1 MPGTVTFSVRL
12 PTTRK
17 EQLEAL
23 AKSTGRSANHLAN
36 EAIASYVDAN
46 AWQVEEIRKA
56 VAKADAGGPFVPHEQ
71 VAPWLDSRAKGIL
84 RLRHTTRG
92 DECRRVRR
100 SRATSS

>member
-1 MPGTVTFSVRL
+1 MPSTVTFSVRL

-71 VAPWLDSRAKGIL
+71 VAPWLESWGTDHEL
-84 RLRHTTRG
+84 PPP
-92 DECRRVRR
+92 E
-100 SRATSS
+100 ATVKR

>member
-1 MPGTVTFSVRL
+1 MSTPEQDMPSTVTFSVRL

-71 VAPWLDSRAKGIL
+71 VASWLESWGTD
-84 RLRHTTRG
+84 
-92 DECRRVRR
+92 DELPPPEATVRR
-100 SRATSS
+100 

>member
-1 MPGTVTFSVRL
+1 MNTPEQDMPGTVTFSVRL

-71 VAPWLDSRAKGIL
+71 VAPWLESWGTD
-84 RLRHTTRG
+84 
-92 DECRRVRR
+92 DELPPPE
-100 SRATSS
+100 ATVKR

>member
-1 MPGTVTFSVRL
+1 MNTPEQDMPSTVTFSVRL
-12 PTTRK
+12 PTTRR

-71 VAPWLDSRAKGIL
+71 VAPWLESWGTD
-84 RLRHTTRG
+84 
-92 DECRRVRR
+92 DELPPPE
-100 SRATSS
+100 ATVKR